1 MSEEQV
7 NISELGSFDFTPD
20 WARKDA
26 GVVVGRGAGASAGEQ
41 RPERQGAKGQ
51 GPRDKFKGGGRFA
64 KGGKPFDKRRG
75 EGAPRFRERL
85 EPLEAEIKILPET
98 KALGTII
105 RKLQNDTHAYKLR
118 DLAQF
123 FLDNPQSILLKVVPK
138 GEMKFFQCKVCSF
151 ASLKEEDV
159 ISHILTTHLGDYY
172 DSREVECEPPK
183 GNFNCVAKC
192 GLSGELLGPP
202 NIHEFNSIVKE
213 MIRTRYPGMSEERY
227 RASIE
232 MVRDSDEIERWR
244 SGATRKTVFTAKGG
258 EGELSREQAEG
269 EFRRNILPT
278 LVDTPKRLMITAEA
292 AMKSPMKQLQWAV
305 RDAVEAERRSPYA
318 MCFALRGAFHHRKL
332 NFFRV
337 NDAKGPEFVS
347 SIEYKAFDAE
357 HAIPELAKVANF
369 IAENPCCDKSEFAS
383 DPETEKHLA
392 WLVSTGHVVS
402 FTNGVYSQVEKYP
415 KYGPQWRKRKA
426 EKKEAAPQAAEPEV
440 PAAPQAEE
448 VSAQGENLQNKEATE
463 NETAPQLAE

>member
-258 EGELSREQAEG
+258 EVELSREQAEG

-292 AMKSPMKQLQWAV
+292 AMKSPVKQLQWAV

-347 SIEYKAFDAE
+347 GIEYKAFDAE

-426 EKKEAAPQAAEPEV
+426 EKKEAAPQAAEPDV
-440 PAAPQAEE
+440 PAAPQTEE
-448 VSAQGENLQNKEATE
+448 VTAQGENLQNKEATE